1 VIYGYAWLGEDGEHL
16 PLPGW
21 VVASLLVAPV
31 AGLVAGLVSQ
41 KITDRRRRVE
51 EEAARIPALADST
64 ERESV
69 TDSSPAA
76 V

>member
-1 VIYGYAWLGEDGEHL
+1 MIHGYAWLGEDAEPL

-21 VVASLLVAPV
+21 LVALLLVAPI

-41 KITDRRRRVE
+41 KITDRRRRIE
-51 EEAARIPALADST
+51 EEAARIPALADPT

-69 TDSSPAA
+69 TNSSPAA